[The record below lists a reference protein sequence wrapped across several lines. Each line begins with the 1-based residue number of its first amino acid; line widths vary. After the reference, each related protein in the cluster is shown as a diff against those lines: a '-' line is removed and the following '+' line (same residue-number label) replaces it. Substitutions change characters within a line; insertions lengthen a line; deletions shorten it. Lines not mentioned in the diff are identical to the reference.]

1 MSSRG
6 ADLRRGLKTRLLP
19 VLPALS
25 AANTRAR
32 HALRPVI
39 EPVSDRV
46 GHRGLNP
53 ADVFLASYP
62 RSGNTW
68 MRFLLYELLTGK
80 PTDYA
85 AVRRTIPYVGYH
97 RGAVALLED
106 GGRVIKTHEL
116 WRNAYRGKRAIY
128 IVRDA
133 RDVAISE
140 HKFRTRNGAYNKDF
154 DSFVEEFLEGR
165 VQRFGSWSAHVA
177 SWLDG
182 DPGSGRLHVVRFEEL
197 RADTAGVMSRVLEFL
212 GVSRSRAEVEAAVEA
227 NSVESMRRKED
238 ASTMKKRIAKSPPS
252 ESRFVNKGAVGGWR
266 GVLTE
271 EQSRRI
277 AAAAGPVLE
286 RAGYEVA

>member
-1 MSSRG
+1 
-6 ADLRRGLKTRLLP
+6 

-25 AANTRAR
+25 AANTRLR

-46 GHRGLNP
+46 GHRGLDP
-53 ADVFLASYP
+53 ADVLLASYP

-154 DSFVEEFLEGR
+154 DTFVDEFLQGR
-165 VQRFGSWSAHVA
+165 VQRFGSWAAHVS

-182 DPGSGRLHVVRFEEL
+182 DPGFGRLHVVRFEEL
-197 RADTAGVMSRVLEFL
+197 RADTPEVMSRVLEFL
-212 GVSRSRAEVEAAVEA
+212 GVRRSRAEIEAAVEA
-227 NSVESMRRKED
+227 NSVESMRLKED
-238 ASTMKKRIAKSPPS
+238 ASTMKKRIAKSPPAG
-252 ESRFVNKGAVGGWR
+252 SRFVNKGAVGGWR
-266 GVLTE
+266 AVLTE

-277 AAAAGPVLE
+277 AAAAGSVLE
-286 RAGYEVA
+286 RAGYEVV